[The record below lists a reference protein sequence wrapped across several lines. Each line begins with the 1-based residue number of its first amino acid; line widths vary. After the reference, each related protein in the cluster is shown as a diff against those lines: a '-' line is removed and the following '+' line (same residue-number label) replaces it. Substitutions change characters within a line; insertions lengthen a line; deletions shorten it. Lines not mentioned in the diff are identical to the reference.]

1 MVDVGVFI
9 EILYSRVFIDF
20 ICMFEL
26 LLRENT
32 VGYEVDFVLR

>member
-1 MVDVGVFI
+1 MVDVDVFI
-9 EILYSRVFIDF
+9 QKFYSCVFIDF

-26 LLRENT
+26 LLRENM